1 MPPTKQLKNKAIDAI
16 SKLPQDRLREV
27 VDFVEYLERKEEVEA
42 TKEILS
48 DKKLL
53 EGIKAGIED
62 LKAGRIKQ
70 WRSVRK
76 EGCCDRNWNQRRCL

>member
-70 WRSVRK
+70 WRSIRK
-76 EGCCDRNWNQRRCL
+76 NV

>member
-16 SKLPQDRLREV
+16 SKLPEDRLQEV
-27 VDFVEYLERKEEVEA
+27 VDFAEYLERKEEVEA
-42 TKEILS
+42 TQEILS

-70 WRSVRK
+70 WRSIRK
-76 EGCCDRNWNQRRCL
+76 NV